1 MISGSLRTHSPF
13 PEPGLLWR
21 ELRFRPEDRQEM
33 ATEEEPP
40 GRVSVTL
47 PADLAGA
54 VAKRR
59 SEFLAGRLC
68 AALALRAAGLP
79 QEVGRKGRAPVWP
92 AGIVGAISHSD
103 SRAIA
108 VISRHHSGLGVDC
121 EEIMP
126 LTRAEALH
134 TEILTAEELTLRP
147 STLPFATFVT
157 LVFSAKETLYKA
169 LSPRLAHIPGF
180 LEVRLT
186 GIREDRLAL
195 DFAGESLEARFR
207 LTAEDCVTLMALR

>member
-1 MISGSLRTHSPF
+1 
-13 PEPGLLWR
+13 
-21 ELRFRPEDRQEM
+21 
-33 ATEEEPP
+33 
-40 GRVSVTL
+40 
-47 PADLAGA
+47 LAGA

-79 QEVGRKGRAPVWP
+79 QEVPRKGRAPLWP
-92 AGIVGAISHSD
+92 EGIVGAISHSD

-108 VISRHHSGLGVDC
+108 VISRLHSGLGVDC

-126 LTRAEALH
+126 LARAEALH
-134 TEILTAEELTLRP
+134 QEILTAEELALRP
-147 STLPFATFVT
+147 AALPFATFVT
-157 LVFSAKETLYKA
+157 LVFSAKEALYKA
-169 LSPRLAHIPGF
+169 LSQHLTHIPGF

-186 GIREDRLAL
+186 GIMEDRLAL
-195 DFAGESLEARFR
+195 NFAGASREARFR